1 MRIGAFELK
10 EPLPELKEPIAFA
23 ILRPWIDVNNVGSLV
38 MKELEGQYGAIEL
51 ARLKNP
57 GRFFDFSRYRPFLYF
72 DEQGKRQLRIPNT
85 IFSYSKTGK
94 EKDFLF
100 LRLLE
105 PHSNSEIYIDSIL
118 KVLKKFNTK
127 RYCLLGSMYDS
138 VPHTKPLI
146 VNGGAFGKDA
156 ESDLKRS
163 GALFSRYQGPTTI
176 TYQISQKAPELGIET
191 MVFVVS
197 LPQYIEV
204 EEDYL
209 GKLRIMEIL
218 NLLFQIPIN
227 KKDYEK
233 ALEQRSIIDQKVER
247 SPELKNILPQLEAL
261 YELRIKRKEDER
273 GVPSLSP
280 EIEEFLWKMMGKDF
294 AGKA

>member
-10 EPLPELKEPIAFA
+10 DPLPELKEPIAFA

-38 MKELEGQYGAIEL
+38 MKELEVQYSAIEL
-51 ARLKNP
+51 ARLRNP
-57 GRFFDFSRYRPFLYF
+57 GRFFDFSRYRPVLYF
-72 DEQGKRQLRIPNT
+72 DEQGKRQLKIPNT
-85 IFSYSKTGK
+85 ILSYSKTDRGN
-94 EKDFLF
+94 DFLF

-105 PHSNSEIYIDSIL
+105 PHSNSEIYVDSVL
-118 KVLKKFNTK
+118 KVLKRFNTK
-127 RYCLLGSMYDS
+127 RYCLLGSMYDA

-146 VNGGAFGKDA
+146 VNGGAFGKEA

-163 GALFSRYQGPTTI
+163 GALLSRYQGPTTI
-176 TYQISQKAPELGIET
+176 TYLISQKAPDIGIET

-209 GKLRIMEIL
+209 GKLRIMEVL
-218 NLLFQIPIN
+218 NLLFKIPIN

-233 ALEQRSIIDQKVER
+233 ASEQRAIIDQKVER
-247 SPELKNILPQLEAL
+247 SPELKNILPQLETL
-261 YELRIKRKEDER
+261 YELRIKREEDER
-273 GVPSLSP
+273 GVSPLSP

-294 AGKA
+294 GGKA